1 MAYRWLLTDCREFTK
16 FIEDFRRLTQV
27 IEDFKKAY
35 RGLWFM
41 ESSR

>member
-1 MAYRWLLTDCREFTK
+1 MK
-16 FIEDFRRLTQV
+16 VIEDFRRVTKV